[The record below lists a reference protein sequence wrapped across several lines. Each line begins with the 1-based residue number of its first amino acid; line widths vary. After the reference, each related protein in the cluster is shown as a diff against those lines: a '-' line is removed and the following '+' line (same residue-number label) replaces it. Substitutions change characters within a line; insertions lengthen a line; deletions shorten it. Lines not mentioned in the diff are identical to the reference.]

1 MHTANEKLKIPMKI
15 GVYIC
20 HCGINIADHVDVE
33 ALRRFVQKRPHVA
46 IARDYTYVCSDPGQ
60 DLIITD
66 IEKYQLNRVV
76 VAACSPT
83 MHEGTFRK
91 TISKAGLNPFYLEIA
106 NIREQCSWVH
116 ADRVKA
122 TEKAKDLILAA
133 IAKAELLEPLVET
146 EVSVMQS
153 TLVIGGGIAGLQS
166 ALDIADSGFKVFL
179 VERKPSIGGHM
190 AQLNKT
196 YPAMEMADDLI
207 LEKMKRAEENPNIE
221 LMTHSELVAVDGFL
235 GNFTVTVRKNPRYVD
250 PLKCTSCGK
259 CEEVCPA
266 RVLNEFNLGLD
277 HRPAIYLPVPHAIP
291 RGYVVD
297 RDACRYIAEGEC
309 GKCVEICPSGAVDF
323 TQTEEVRTI
332 DIGTIVIATGF
343 EPFDARLKPELGY
356 SSYERVITGLELE
369 RFLSPLGPTGGNLP
383 AHWGEPENIVFIQC
397 VGSRDKTVGND
408 YCSRICCMYTAKQ
421 ADILRE
427 RFRRAKITVCYID
440 VRAFGKGYEEFYE
453 RVQKAGVIYR
463 KGIPSE
469 IYKKGEKLIVKA
481 EDSISGEVYN
491 EEADLVVL
499 ATGLTP
505 SRGADRLRNLLK
517 LSQGP
522 DRFFM
527 EVHPKL
533 RPLDTAIDG
542 IYLSGAC
549 QGPKDIP
556 DTVSHAHGTAS
567 RATTALFRGKVRIE
581 PITAWVDAEICSGCG
596 LCEEACEYGA
606 LRKDEYW
613 GRMTVNAALC
623 KGCGA
628 CHSICPVKA
637 ITVRQFKTEQVLVQ
651 IEMMA

>member
-1 MHTANEKLKIPMKI
+1 MKI

-33 ALRRFVQKRPHVA
+33 ALRRFVQERPHVA

-60 DLIITD
+60 DLIVND
-66 IEKYQLNRVV
+66 IERYQLNRIV

-91 TISKAGLNPFYLEIA
+91 TISKSGLNPYYLEMA

-116 ADRVKA
+116 ADRAKA
-122 TEKAKDLILAA
+122 TEKAKDLVLAA
-133 IAKAELLEPLVET
+133 IAKAALLEPLEET
-146 EVSVMQS
+146 EVAVMRS
-153 TLVIGGGIAGLQS
+153 CLVIGGGIAGLQS
-166 ALDIADSGFKVFL
+166 ALDIADSGFRVFL
-179 VERKPSIGGHM
+179 VEKNPSIGGHM

-221 LMTHSELVAVDGFL
+221 LMTYAELVAVDGFL
-235 GNFTVTVRKNPRYVD
+235 GNFTATLRENPRYVD
-250 PLKCTSCGK
+250 PVKCTSCGQ
-259 CEEVCPA
+259 CEEICPV

-277 HRPAIYLPVPHAIP
+277 HRPAIYLPFSQAIP

-297 RDACRYIAEGEC
+297 PNACRYIAEGEC

-323 TQTEEVRTI
+323 TQKEEVRTI

-343 EPFDARLKPELGY
+343 EPFDARLKPEFGY
-356 SSYERVITGLELE
+356 SRYERVITGLELE

-383 AHWGEPENIVFIQC
+383 AHWGEPGNIVFIQC
-397 VGSRDKTVGND
+397 VGSRDKTVGNE

-421 ADILRE
+421 ADLLRE
-427 RFRRAKITVCYID
+427 RFRRAKVTVCYID

-463 KGIPSE
+463 RGIPSE

-505 SRGADRLRNLLK
+505 SREADRLRNLLK

-527 EVHPKL
+527 EAHPKL

-542 IYLSGAC
+542 IYLSGTC
-549 QGPKDIP
+549 QGPKDIA
-556 DTVSHAHGTAS
+556 DTVAHAHGTAS
-567 RATTALFRGKVRIE
+567 RATTALFKGKVKIE

-596 LCEEACEYGA
+596 LCEEVCEYGA
-606 LRKDEYW
+606 LRRDEYW
-613 GRMTVNAALC
+613 GHMTVNAALC